1 MGAVLPSGWEREPL
15 GVFTK
20 IASGCSPSQMGLAD
34 AGSYPFFKV
43 EELNYSDKYLSRAR
57 AYYSKIGDSLQ
68 GKFLLLP
75 KRGAAIFLNKLRI
88 YEGTFQVDTNLMA
101 LGFDERKTFAE
112 FMFYK
117 LTTEGLDKIADTSSV
132 PQINNKHIQPYI
144 VDLPPLPEQKKIARI
159 LSTVDS
165 KLALIDQQITATQTL
180 KKGLM
185 QKLFSEGVGTQD
197 ADGKWLPHTE
207 FKDSEL
213 GRIPAGWEV
222 AKLTTKCSTI
232 KDGTHFS
239 PKSKDGPFKYI
250 TSKNIKFGKMC
261 LTDVAYISEDEH
273 NTIFSGSPV
282 KHGDVLLTKDGA
294 NTGNAAI
301 NSVEEEFSLLS
312 SVAYLR
318 GEVEKLENKFLL
330 HLLLSPNSQ
339 QMIKSEM
346 AGQAITRLTLKKI
359 SNFKFAFPPIEEQ
372 KEISKILSTADRKL
386 DHLTTQKTQTEHLKK
401 GLMQKLLT
409 GQIRVKPDP
418 QDHIQE

>member
-197 ADGKWLPHTE
+197 ADGKWQPHTE

-213 GRIPAGWEV
+213 GKIPVGWGVKSISEITKWSSGGTPSKNNPKYWNGSIPWISATSMRGRYYSDSELKITEQAV
-222 AKLTTKCSTI
+222 AHGAKIAVSNSLLLLVRGSMLWNKIPVGLTTRSVAFNQDVKCIT
-232 KDGTHFS
+232 
-239 PKSKDGPFKYI
+239 PFKQFVV
-250 TSKNIKFGKMC
+250 SKF
-261 LTDVAYISEDEH
+261 LFYW
-273 NTIFSGSPV
+273 FSANEYHLMSMVTGT
-282 KHGDVLLTKDGA
+282 GIGA
-294 NTGNAAI
+294 G
-301 NSVEEEFSLLS
+301 
-312 SVAYLR
+312 
-318 GEVEKLENKFLL
+318 KLETSELQCLEIKL
-330 HLLLSPNSQ
+330 PPVPEQ
-339 QMIKSEM
+339 Q
-346 AGQAITRLTLKKI
+346 
-359 SNFKFAFPPIEEQ
+359 
-372 KEISKILSTADRKL
+372 EIAKILSTADRKL
-386 DHLTTQKTQTEHLKK
+386 DGLTTQKTQIEQLKK